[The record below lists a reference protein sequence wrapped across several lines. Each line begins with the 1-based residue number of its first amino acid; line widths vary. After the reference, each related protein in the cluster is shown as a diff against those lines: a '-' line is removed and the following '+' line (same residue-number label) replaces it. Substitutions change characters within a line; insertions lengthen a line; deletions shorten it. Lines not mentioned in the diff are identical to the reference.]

1 MKQLFLSL
9 ITVFL
14 LVCPLYAQEQ
24 LSKAEQTEAEI
35 FAQDYLCSKDS
46 SLSFGTNTHFTIE
59 HIDQHIVVL
68 GCRRPLCG
76 IILIRSAYVGRA
88 NQRVL
93 GYSTESTIGHNSNS
107 MKGLL
112 GYYETI
118 VAKSIVNGIA
128 TFVDDFESLPKGKGK
143 PATTLLQQITIGPL
157 LKDYE
162 LKQFDYSEV
171 VDGITYTRRAGC
183 GIIRLIQL
191 MLYYN
196 YPTSIQQYRCELGH
210 ASKLKSIIPKDSL
223 IHLDRFMCERINA
236 IINHLD
242 GRKDTIMHH
251 TVDIDEITP
260 LAHFI
265 ATATDSEFHT
275 GWTSTNSQ
283 GTLHALTEHLGF
295 SRKME
300 ISHNSTVGEMYNRIL
315 CDLTNAHP
323 VLVSGGGHGFICDG
337 INANGYLHFNLGW
350 GGQNNGWYRFPV
362 SDEKLRSG
370 FLRSYITGVVP
381 RK

>member
-35 FAQDYLCSKDS
+35 FAQDYLSSKDS

-93 GYSTESTIGHNSNS
+93 GYSTESTIRPASNS
-107 MKGLL
+107 MKYLL
-112 GYYETI
+112 SYYETI

-223 IHLDRFMCERINA
+223 IHLDRFMCERVTA
-236 IINHLD
+236 IINHRD
-242 GRKDTIMHH
+242 GRRDIRMHR

-265 ATATDSEFHT
+265 AAATDSEYHT
-275 GWTSTNSQ
+275 GWTSTNNQ

-300 ISHNSTVGEMYNRIL
+300 PSHNSTVGEMYNRIV

-337 INANGYLHFNLGW
+337 ISANGYLHFNLGW
-350 GGQNNGWYRFPV
+350 GGPNNGWYRFPV
-362 SDEKLRSG
+362 SDEKLNSG

-381 RK
+381 LK